1 MKTKHLILAAALL
14 LAATH
19 ADAQYTSYTLYM
31 PITAADFN
39 LHGPVEEVSSYGEDP
54 VEEAHWT
61 YSHSFD
67 RDGRLTEYEEW
78 SYGGGERRL
87 YHYSDGRLDSISLAD
102 DSTHSY
108 GWFYTYDANGC
119 PAMQTRRYVT
129 IDTIRYTCDE
139 QCRIVEEHVGR
150 KTTRYTYTDGRIVT
164 MTDGDAITR
173 YEYDAHGHKTKQ
185 TTQNGNFVRTEA
197 YTYND
202 HGDMTE
208 YCQFTTNPNYDTIAI
223 QYEYTYDTLGNWVT
237 HSGNEFIATR
247 TIEYFCLDTTLMQ
260 TDDSVSF
267 DECYEIRWRNL
278 MAVWVDST
286 GTLSLTH
293 DFRNTP
299 PPPPPPGETYEYAVW
314 VDSTGTLSLT
324 YDFRNTPP
332 PPPPPGETYE
342 YVDDRVPTDLVQL
355 REQVKRFLA
364 NSDNVDSLPE
374 MSIRDIPLL
383 GERPVSKGL
392 VSLFTLEGA
401 PEATVD
407 SVRHE
412 IAAAIVELRDSL
424 SQKLFGLHYGD
435 LALDQAAAIRA
446 AIPTSVYYSTINRY
460 CKIVCYD
467 E

>member
-1 MKTKHLILAAALL
+1 MKTKHLILASALL
-14 LAATH
+14 CSACGAHHETH
-19 ADAQYTSYTLYM
+19 
-31 PITAADFN
+31 
-39 LHGPVEEVSSYGEDP
+39 
-54 VEEAHWT
+54 
-61 YSHSFD
+61 
-67 RDGRLTEYEEW
+67 
-78 SYGGGERRL
+78 
-87 YHYSDGRLDSISLAD
+87 
-102 DSTHSY
+102 
-108 GWFYTYDANGC
+108 
-119 PAMQTRRYVT
+119 
-129 IDTIRYTCDE
+129 
-139 QCRIVEEHVGR
+139 
-150 KTTRYTYTDGRIVT
+150 
-164 MTDGDAITR
+164 
-173 YEYDAHGHKTKQ
+173 
-185 TTQNGNFVRTEA
+185 
-197 YTYND
+197 
-202 HGDMTE
+202 
-208 YCQFTTNPNYDTIAI
+208 
-223 QYEYTYDTLGNWVT
+223 
-237 HSGNEFIATR
+237 
-247 TIEYFCLDTTLMQ
+247 CLDTTLMQ

-293 DFRNTP
+293 
-299 PPPPPPGETYEYAVW
+299 
-314 VDSTGTLSLT
+314 
-324 YDFRNTPP
+324 DFRNTPP

-424 SQKLFGLHYGD
+424 SQQLFGLHYGD

>member
-14 LAATH
+14 CSACGAHHETH
-19 ADAQYTSYTLYM
+19 
-31 PITAADFN
+31 
-39 LHGPVEEVSSYGEDP
+39 
-54 VEEAHWT
+54 
-61 YSHSFD
+61 
-67 RDGRLTEYEEW
+67 
-78 SYGGGERRL
+78 
-87 YHYSDGRLDSISLAD
+87 
-102 DSTHSY
+102 
-108 GWFYTYDANGC
+108 
-119 PAMQTRRYVT
+119 
-129 IDTIRYTCDE
+129 
-139 QCRIVEEHVGR
+139 
-150 KTTRYTYTDGRIVT
+150 
-164 MTDGDAITR
+164 
-173 YEYDAHGHKTKQ
+173 
-185 TTQNGNFVRTEA
+185 
-197 YTYND
+197 
-202 HGDMTE
+202 
-208 YCQFTTNPNYDTIAI
+208 
-223 QYEYTYDTLGNWVT
+223 
-237 HSGNEFIATR
+237 
-247 TIEYFCLDTTLMQ
+247 CLDTTLMQ

-286 GTLSLTH
+286 GALSLTH
-293 DFRNTP
+293 DFH
-299 PPPPPPGETYEYAVW
+299 
-314 VDSTGTLSLT
+314 L
-324 YDFRNTPP
+324 TPP

-342 YVDDRVPTDLVQL
+342 YVDDRVTTDLVQL

-374 MSIRDIPLL
+374 MSIQDIPLL

-424 SQKLFGLHYGD
+424 SLQLFGLRYGD
-435 LALDQAAAIRA
+435 LPSDKAAAIRA

>member
-14 LAATH
+14 CSACGAHHETH
-19 ADAQYTSYTLYM
+19 
-31 PITAADFN
+31 
-39 LHGPVEEVSSYGEDP
+39 
-54 VEEAHWT
+54 
-61 YSHSFD
+61 
-67 RDGRLTEYEEW
+67 
-78 SYGGGERRL
+78 
-87 YHYSDGRLDSISLAD
+87 
-102 DSTHSY
+102 
-108 GWFYTYDANGC
+108 
-119 PAMQTRRYVT
+119 
-129 IDTIRYTCDE
+129 
-139 QCRIVEEHVGR
+139 
-150 KTTRYTYTDGRIVT
+150 
-164 MTDGDAITR
+164 
-173 YEYDAHGHKTKQ
+173 
-185 TTQNGNFVRTEA
+185 
-197 YTYND
+197 
-202 HGDMTE
+202 
-208 YCQFTTNPNYDTIAI
+208 
-223 QYEYTYDTLGNWVT
+223 
-237 HSGNEFIATR
+237 
-247 TIEYFCLDTTLMQ
+247 CLDTTLMQ

-286 GTLSLTH
+286 GALSLTH
-293 DFRNTP
+293 DFH
-299 PPPPPPGETYEYAVW
+299 
-314 VDSTGTLSLT
+314 L
-324 YDFRNTPP
+324 TPP

-342 YVDDRVPTDLVQL
+342 YVDDRVTTDLVQL

-374 MSIRDIPLL
+374 MSIQDIPLL

-424 SQKLFGLHYGD
+424 SLKLFGLRYGD
-435 LALDQAAAIRA
+435 LPSDKAAAIRA

>member
-14 LAATH
+14 CSACGAHHETH
-19 ADAQYTSYTLYM
+19 
-31 PITAADFN
+31 
-39 LHGPVEEVSSYGEDP
+39 
-54 VEEAHWT
+54 
-61 YSHSFD
+61 
-67 RDGRLTEYEEW
+67 
-78 SYGGGERRL
+78 
-87 YHYSDGRLDSISLAD
+87 
-102 DSTHSY
+102 
-108 GWFYTYDANGC
+108 
-119 PAMQTRRYVT
+119 
-129 IDTIRYTCDE
+129 
-139 QCRIVEEHVGR
+139 
-150 KTTRYTYTDGRIVT
+150 
-164 MTDGDAITR
+164 
-173 YEYDAHGHKTKQ
+173 
-185 TTQNGNFVRTEA
+185 
-197 YTYND
+197 
-202 HGDMTE
+202 
-208 YCQFTTNPNYDTIAI
+208 
-223 QYEYTYDTLGNWVT
+223 
-237 HSGNEFIATR
+237 
-247 TIEYFCLDTTLMQ
+247 CLDTTLMQ

-293 DFRNTP
+293 DFI
-299 PPPPPPGETYEYAVW
+299 
-314 VDSTGTLSLT
+314 
-324 YDFRNTPP
+324 NTPP

-342 YVDDRVPTDLVQL
+342 YVDDRVPTNLGQL

-374 MSIRDIPLL
+374 MSIEDIPLL

-412 IAAAIVELRDSL
+412 IAAAIVELRDFLSL
-424 SQKLFGLHYGD
+424 KLFGLHYGD

>member
-1 MKTKHLILAAALL
+1 MKTRHILLTAMLLCAAA
-14 LAATH
+14 H
-19 ADAQYTSYTLYM
+19 AGAQYTSYTLYL
-31 PITAADFN
+31 PITSADFH
-39 LHGPVEEVSSYGEDP
+39 LSGPVKEISSYGENP
-54 VEEAHWT
+54 ANEAHWT
-61 YSHSFD
+61 TWCRFD

-87 YHYSDGRLDSISLAD
+87 YHYSDGRLDSITLD
-102 DSTHSY
+102 VDSAYSY
-108 GWFYTYDANGC
+108 GWFYSYDDKGC
-119 PAMQTRRYVT
+119 PAMQIQRYVF
-129 IDTIRYTCDE
+129 IDTIRYTCDK
-139 QCRIVEEHVGR
+139 QCRIIEEYAGQT
-150 KTTRYTYTDGRIVT
+150 TTRYTYDTNGRITTMSKGDVT
-164 MTDGDAITR
+164 TCF
-173 YEYDAHGHKTKQ
+173 EYNALGHKTKQ
-185 TTQNGNFVRTEA
+185 TTQNSDFIRTET

-208 YCQFTTNPNYDTIAI
+208 YRQFTSNPNYDSIAI

-260 TDDSVSF
+260 TDDSMSF
-267 DECYEIRWRNL
+267 DVCFEVRWRNL

-286 GTLSLTH
+286 GALSLTH
-293 DFRNTP
+293 DFH
-299 PPPPPPGETYEYAVW
+299 
-314 VDSTGTLSLT
+314 L
-324 YDFRNTPP
+324 TPP

-342 YVDDRVPTDLVQL
+342 YVDDRVTTDLVQL

-374 MSIRDIPLL
+374 MSIQDIPLL

-424 SQKLFGLHYGD
+424 SLKLFGLHYGD
-435 LALDQAAAIRA
+435 LTLDQAAAIRA

>member
-14 LAATH
+14 CSACGAHHETH
-19 ADAQYTSYTLYM
+19 
-31 PITAADFN
+31 
-39 LHGPVEEVSSYGEDP
+39 
-54 VEEAHWT
+54 
-61 YSHSFD
+61 
-67 RDGRLTEYEEW
+67 
-78 SYGGGERRL
+78 
-87 YHYSDGRLDSISLAD
+87 
-102 DSTHSY
+102 
-108 GWFYTYDANGC
+108 
-119 PAMQTRRYVT
+119 
-129 IDTIRYTCDE
+129 
-139 QCRIVEEHVGR
+139 
-150 KTTRYTYTDGRIVT
+150 
-164 MTDGDAITR
+164 
-173 YEYDAHGHKTKQ
+173 
-185 TTQNGNFVRTEA
+185 
-197 YTYND
+197 
-202 HGDMTE
+202 
-208 YCQFTTNPNYDTIAI
+208 
-223 QYEYTYDTLGNWVT
+223 
-237 HSGNEFIATR
+237 
-247 TIEYFCLDTTLMQ
+247 CLDTTLMQ

-299 PPPPPPGETYEYAVW
+299 PPPPPPGETYEY
-314 VDSTGTLSLT
+314 
-324 YDFRNTPP
+324 
-332 PPPPPGETYE
+332 E
-342 YVDDRVPTDLVQL
+342 DDRVPTNLGQL

-374 MSIRDIPLL
+374 MSIEDIPLL

-424 SQKLFGLHYGD
+424 SLKLFSLHYGD

>member
-1 MKTKHLILAAALL
+1 MAPQHMKTKHLILAAALL
-14 LAATH
+14 LAAAH
-19 ADAQYTSYTLYM
+19 ASAQYTSYTLYR
-31 PITAADFN
+31 PITTADFN
-39 LHGPVEEVSSYGEDP
+39 LHGPVEEVSIYGEDP
-54 VEEAHWT
+54 AGDVHWS
-61 YSHSFD
+61 YSYSFD
-67 RDGRLTEYEEW
+67 RDGRLTESEEW

-102 DSTHSY
+102 DSTNSY

-119 PAMQTRRYVT
+119 PAMQTRRYIT

-164 MTDGDAITR
+164 MTESDAITR
-173 YEYDAHGHKTKQ
+173 YEYDAQGHMTKE
-185 TTQNGNFVRTEA
+185 TTQNGDFVRTET
-197 YTYND
+197 YTYNG
-202 HGDMTE
+202 HGDRTE
-208 YCQFTTNPNYDTIAI
+208 YRQFTSNPNYDSIAI
-223 QYEYTYDTLGNWVT
+223 QDEYTYDTLGNWVT
-237 HSGNEFIATR
+237 QSGNEFIATR

-299 PPPPPPGETYEYAVW
+299 PPPPPPGETYEY
-314 VDSTGTLSLT
+314 
-324 YDFRNTPP
+324 
-332 PPPPPGETYE
+332 
-342 YVDDRVPTDLVQL
+342 VDDRVPTDLGQL

-401 PEATVD
+401 PEATID

-424 SQKLFGLHYGD
+424 SLKLFGLHYGD

>member
-14 LAATH
+14 CSACGAHHETH
-19 ADAQYTSYTLYM
+19 
-31 PITAADFN
+31 
-39 LHGPVEEVSSYGEDP
+39 
-54 VEEAHWT
+54 
-61 YSHSFD
+61 
-67 RDGRLTEYEEW
+67 
-78 SYGGGERRL
+78 
-87 YHYSDGRLDSISLAD
+87 
-102 DSTHSY
+102 
-108 GWFYTYDANGC
+108 
-119 PAMQTRRYVT
+119 
-129 IDTIRYTCDE
+129 
-139 QCRIVEEHVGR
+139 
-150 KTTRYTYTDGRIVT
+150 
-164 MTDGDAITR
+164 
-173 YEYDAHGHKTKQ
+173 
-185 TTQNGNFVRTEA
+185 
-197 YTYND
+197 
-202 HGDMTE
+202 
-208 YCQFTTNPNYDTIAI
+208 
-223 QYEYTYDTLGNWVT
+223 
-237 HSGNEFIATR
+237 
-247 TIEYFCLDTTLMQ
+247 CLDTTLMQ

-286 GTLSLTH
+286 GALSLTH
-293 DFRNTP
+293 
-299 PPPPPPGETYEYAVW
+299 
-314 VDSTGTLSLT
+314 
-324 YDFRNTPP
+324 DFRNTPP

-342 YVDDRVPTDLVQL
+342 YVDDRVPTNLGQL

-374 MSIRDIPLL
+374 MSIEDISLL

-424 SQKLFGLHYGD
+424 SLKLFSLHYGD

-460 CKIVCYD
+460 CKIVCHD

>member
-14 LAATH
+14 CSACGAHHETH
-19 ADAQYTSYTLYM
+19 
-31 PITAADFN
+31 
-39 LHGPVEEVSSYGEDP
+39 
-54 VEEAHWT
+54 
-61 YSHSFD
+61 
-67 RDGRLTEYEEW
+67 
-78 SYGGGERRL
+78 
-87 YHYSDGRLDSISLAD
+87 
-102 DSTHSY
+102 
-108 GWFYTYDANGC
+108 
-119 PAMQTRRYVT
+119 
-129 IDTIRYTCDE
+129 
-139 QCRIVEEHVGR
+139 
-150 KTTRYTYTDGRIVT
+150 
-164 MTDGDAITR
+164 
-173 YEYDAHGHKTKQ
+173 
-185 TTQNGNFVRTEA
+185 
-197 YTYND
+197 
-202 HGDMTE
+202 
-208 YCQFTTNPNYDTIAI
+208 
-223 QYEYTYDTLGNWVT
+223 
-237 HSGNEFIATR
+237 
-247 TIEYFCLDTTLMQ
+247 CLDTTLMQ

-293 DFRNTP
+293 DFI
-299 PPPPPPGETYEYAVW
+299 
-314 VDSTGTLSLT
+314 
-324 YDFRNTPP
+324 NTPP

-374 MSIRDIPLL
+374 MSIEDIPLL

-401 PEATVD
+401 HEATVD

-424 SQKLFGLHYGD
+424 SQQLFGLHYGD